1 MKEYLLS
8 RASTGKFRFAIVEW
22 DEEWKE
28 PEHAFLITRKY
39 GQIGGKVTESPKTW
53 IEKGKA
59 GRSHREQATLKFNS
73 FVKGYLD
80 KGYIKVPS
88 DPNTYSEEK
97 CVELFGEVKTN
108 QYGVIKPQLAKQAD
122 KVTNKKIFDKEWL
135 ISRKLDGV
143 KALFYWDGK
152 EVHTASRGG
161 EHYDVATTHLRKN
174 PQLVEFFKANPT
186 IILDG
191 ELFKR
196 FKTLQ
201 QISGAARMEKNAYDC
216 DWLEYW
222 VYDCYDTANP
232 DIIAENRWKF
242 LVGNFAQANNIPIYS
257 VVLDDYTETSIKLL
271 FHEYVSGW
279 DNMNKLHDQWV
290 AEGFE
295 GAVITD
301 PTKPY
306 KPGSRCNN
314 LIKIKHYQSEDF
326 KVIGYKLG
334 LRGSEDMTFTCELED
349 GRTFE
354 AMPCGDRATKAEYV
368 ENFETKYKGHKAEC
382 TFFNYSDDKI
392 PTQSKLRIFRFDLEQ
407 NDRTF

>member
-59 GRSHREQATLKFNS
+59 GRSHREQATLQFNS

-97 CVELFGEVKTN
+97 CIELFGEVKTN

-143 KALFYWDGK
+143 KALFYWNGK

-161 EHYDVATTHLRKN
+161 EHYDIATTHLREN
-174 PQLVEFFKANPT
+174 PQLIEFYKANPT

-232 DIIAENRWKF
+232 DIIAEDRWKF

-257 VVLDDYTETSIKLL
+257 VVLDDYTEAPIKLL

-301 PTKPY
+301 PSKPY
-306 KPGSRCNN
+306 KVGSRCNN

-368 ENFETKYKGHKAEC
+368 ENFDTKYRGHKAEC
-382 TFFNYSDDKI
+382 TFFNYSDDGI
-392 PTQSKLRIFRFDLEQ
+392 PTQPKLRIFRFDLE
-407 NDRTF
+407 D

>member
-1 MKEYLLS
+1 MKEYLLGK
-8 RASTGKFRFAIVEW
+8 ASTGKFRFVIVEW
-22 DEEWKE
+22 DENWRE
-28 PEHAFLITRKY
+28 PEHAYLITRKY

-59 GRSHREQATLKFNS
+59 GRTHREQAVLQFNS

-80 KGYIKVPS
+80 KGYIKVPV
-88 DPNTYSEEK
+88 DPNTYSEEQ
-97 CVELFGEVKTN
+97 CNELFGEVKTN

-122 KVTNKKIFDKEWL
+122 KVTNKKIFDKGWL

-143 KALFYWDGK
+143 KALFYWD
-152 EVHTASRGG
+152 ENEIHTASRGG
-161 EHYDVATTHLRKN
+161 EHYDVATTHLREN
-174 PQLVEFFKANPT
+174 PQLIEFFKANPT
-186 IILDG
+186 IVLDG
-191 ELFKR
+191 ELFRR

-201 QISGAARMEKNAYDC
+201 CISGAARMEKNAYDC
-216 DWLEYW
+216 DWLQYW

-232 DIIAENRWKF
+232 DMIAEDRYKF
-242 LVGNFAQANNIPIYS
+242 LINELNHKFGIFVYCNT
-257 VVLDDYTETSIKLL
+257 DDDIIEDSIRILV
-271 FHEYVSGW
+271 HERVSGW
-279 DNMNKLHDQWV
+279 DNMNKLHNQWV

-382 TFFNYSDDKI
+382 TFFNYSDDGV
-392 PTQSKLRIFRFDLEQ
+392 PTQPKMRVFRFDLE
-407 NDRTF
+407 